1 MSVIRIA
8 TRGSAL
14 ALAQAD
20 WVAGRIKA
28 VLGVDTEQ
36 LVVKTTGDR
45 VIDQPLAKIGG
56 KGLFIKEIEEALF
69 EDRAD
74 VAVHSAKDLPAEIP
88 EAMRLVAFP
97 QRLDPRDALVLRE
110 GTGSLDSLGPGA
122 RVGTGSVRRTALLRA
137 YRPDLQIVPLRG
149 NVPTRLSKL
158 EDGNMEAI
166 VLAAAGLERLG
177 LADRIGENLSP
188 DTMLPAVCQGA
199 LALEVKI
206 GSPFEE
212 PLRRLNDPRAALSIA
227 AERAF
232 LGALEGDCSVPLAG
246 LCEFSSEGDLR
257 LRGLVASIAGD
268 CVVRSERRAAADADA
283 AASAGRDLALE
294 ILDAGGAGV
303 LAALQAGGP
312 G

>member
-1 MSVIRIA
+1 MSAIRIA

-20 WVAGRIKA
+20 WVAGRIEA
-28 VLGVDTEQ
+28 SLGIPTEQ

-45 VIDQPLAKIGG
+45 VLDQPLAKIGG

-69 EDRAD
+69 DDRAD

-97 QRLDPRDALVLRE
+97 QRLDPSDALVLRA
-110 GTGSLDSLGPGA
+110 GAGSLDSLGPGA

-137 YRPDLQIVPLRG
+137 YRPDLEIVPLRG

-158 EDGNMEAI
+158 DDGSMDAI
-166 VLAAAGLERLG
+166 VLATAGLLRLG
-177 LADRIGENLSP
+177 LADRIAEKISSE
-188 DTMLPAVCQGA
+188 TMLPAVCQGA
-199 LALEVKI
+199 LALEVKA
-206 GSPFEE
+206 GSPFED
-212 PLRRLNDPRAALSIA
+212 RLCRLDDPEAALSVA

-246 LCEFSSEGDLR
+246 LCELSDKGDLR
-257 LRGLVASIAGD
+257 LRGLVASMTGD
-268 CVVRSERRAAADADA
+268 CVVRSERRATADVA
-283 AASAGRDLALE
+283 AAAAAGRDLALSL
-294 ILDAGGAGV
+294 LDAGGADV
-303 LAALQAGGP
+303 LAGLQAGSAG
-312 G
+312 